1 MAADLFNLFRQNN
14 TRFTLLKTA
23 LVDQIDKY
31 IIIAW
36 CKVQRV
42 RLI

>member
-1 MAADLFNLFRQNN
+1 MAADLFNLFRQND
-14 TRFTLLKTA
+14 TRFIPLKTA

-31 IIIAW
+31 IIAW